1 MAHVPG
7 SLYVV
12 APPPAVMWTVDRHLQ
27 VSTTMEGSGPPERRL
42 TVSRFF
48 DEIPGHGDWPVTA
61 HVRAQSGLGTVNEL
75 EHRGRRYSARV
86 APLFRRDGLLVGSI
100 GYVVEATRRRSVSPV
115 GSLAREL
122 DEAVAVI
129 DRSLNM
135 LRASA
140 EGGELAESLDDIDVA
155 TRSIQSVAQRLCQ
168 RVRSDN
174 AQP

>member
-1 MAHVPG
+1 
-7 SLYVV
+7 
-12 APPPAVMWTVDRHLQ
+12 MWTVDRNLQ

-48 DEIPGHGDWPVTA
+48 DEIPGNGDWPVTA
-61 HVRAQSGLGTVNEL
+61 HVRAQSGLGTVCEV

-129 DRSLNM
+129 DRSLLT

-140 EGGELAESLDDIDVA
+140 EAGALAESLDDIDVA
-155 TRSIQSVAQRLCQ
+155 TRSVQSVAQRLCQ
-168 RVRSDN
+168 RARSDN